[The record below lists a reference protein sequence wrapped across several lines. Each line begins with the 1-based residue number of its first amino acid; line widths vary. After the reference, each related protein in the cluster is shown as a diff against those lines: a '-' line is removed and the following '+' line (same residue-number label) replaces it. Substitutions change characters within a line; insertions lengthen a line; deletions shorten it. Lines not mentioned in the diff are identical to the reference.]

1 MSDLPIIMTSA
12 GAQPTPPKTLLST
25 LISNVAQKV
34 PGYTANLPAGLI
46 TDLAS
51 TATGALALIDQARV
65 DLINSVSP
73 YGANEALLLQLGSI
87 YGVTAGSGSNT
98 SVYIVFNGPA
108 GFVIPKG
115 FVVSDGN
122 FQYSVQ
128 TNTIIPS
135 SGQSTPVYC
144 LATSPG
150 TWAVPEGSVTE
161 IITSVPASQ
170 PVTCTNPTAGLPGSD
185 KQDIASYRAQV
196 LQSGMFA
203 VQGTPDCTVAALK
216 NVEGTKDNLISYR
229 QVQTDKWVV
238 IVGGGDPYEVG
249 YAIYQSVPD
258 ISRLTNDVVNPSGA
272 AVDKRTIQIT
282 VWPDV
287 YDVPYVEPVSQNAQV
302 FIEWNTVSTAYVDPA
317 GVKNAVSQNIVDY
330 INGIP
335 VGQPINIFEIQDI
348 FLRSVSALVPPTLVS
363 MINIEMGINGSIAP
377 PDAGTNLVYGDT
389 YKYFS
394 TSAALIQVTK
404 HGDTGP

>member
-87 YGVTAGSGSNT
+87 YGVTASSGSNT

-203 VQGTPDCTVAALK
+203 VQGTPDCTLAALK
-216 NVEGTKDNLISYR
+216 SVEGTKDNLISYR

-238 IVGGGDPYEVG
+238 VVGGGDPFEVG

-272 AVDKRTIQIT
+272 PVDKRTVQIT

>member
-135 SGQSTPVYC
+135 SGQSTHVYC